1 MKLDRILIPAIALAA
16 ILLLVVPAVGMV
28 VGMAVASDP
37 GDDSSASTG
46 DPELPFL
53 ELPPLPD
60 KQYHPVDS
68 PPKQLPTTGSRAD
81 WVGSTDQGAVHTYS
95 DGDRT
100 VRVVEQNDLVLQKNS
115 DLTAKDSVVM
125 TGSDQSIIKKG
136 ADGGQGGLPVFR
148 SESGGGLMTL
158 PGGVMLA
165 LDPEWDKAQI
175 DNFFSENGISP
186 EQVSELGF
194 LSNGFLVETEAGF
207 PSLELANS
215 LAGQDGVELSSP
227 NWWSEV
233 EAK

>member
-46 DPELPFL
+46 EPELAPF
-53 ELPPLPD
+53 ELPPLPEKEFQPAD
-60 KQYHPVDS
+60 TPSQVS
-68 PPKQLPTTGSRAD
+68 TVGSRSD
-81 WVGSTDQGAVHTYS
+81 SGSSTVQGEIYTYE

-100 VRVVEQNDLVLQKNS
+100 LNVVLQGDLALKNNSAVTS
-115 DLTAKDSVVM
+115 DDKVVKL
-125 TGSDQSIIKKG
+125 GPSQSIVKS
-136 ADGGQGGLPVFR
+136 ADGGGQAGLPVFR

-158 PGGVMLA
+158 PGGVLLA
-165 LDPEWDKAQI
+165 LDPEWEQSQVE
-175 DNFFSENGISP
+175 NFFSNNGISP

-194 LSNGFLVETEAGF
+194 MQNGFLVETDAGF

-215 LAGQDGVELSSP
+215 LASQDGVEVSTP
-227 NWWSEV
+227 NWWNEV
-233 EAK
+233 KSR